1 MEKIL
6 SFSTNCGTLCGFL
19 TMFTGTPGIFDNFT
33 SWGINNLPL
42 SMTTTISYLYYTV
55 HLQPTLNGPS
65 KVNIPQNSELRNLFN
80 IIHVFMCALML
91 PYLNTLGVLN
101 N

>member
-1 MEKIL
+1 MQLYRQNVTILICINNTREHVKFNSAQDSSWYIAEKDLICVI
-6 SFSTNCGTLCGFL
+6 FYN
-19 TMFTGTPGIFDNFT
+19 MFTT
-33 SWGINNLPL
+33 
-42 SMTTTISYLYYTV
+42 
-55 HLQPTLNGPS
+55 
-65 KVNIPQNSELRNLFN
+65 QNSELRNLFN